1 MATQAQVEQ
10 FRRDAQAL
18 VRMASNDLA
27 ALWDALDKRDAA
39 AVRQALEDYYPAL
52 VATYGEY
59 AATLAAEFYDDVTP
73 ARVGRAVLSER
84 VPEVQAQASARWA
97 IGPLFAAEP
106 NTSAALSN
114 LGKATQRLVM
124 TGARNTIEESS
135 RYNRTLYARVPS
147 GATTCAFCLM
157 TASRGAVYGSARAA
171 GDGRKYHDE
180 CDCVPTPMS
189 GPEDFPEGYDPDE
202 LYEQY
207 AAVHEVG
214 ATGKETTAAM
224 RKAYG
229 IS

>member
-1 MATQAQVEQ
+1 MEQ
-10 FRRDAQAL
+10 FRRDAQSL
-18 VRMASNDLA
+18 VRLASNDLA
-27 ALWDALDKRDAA
+27 ALWESLDKRDPLY
-39 AVRQALEDYYPAL
+39 VRQVLEEFFPDL
-52 VATYGEY
+52 VAQYGEY

-73 ARVGRAVLSER
+73 ASVGRAVLAASAP
-84 VPEVQAQASARWA
+84 VGQAQASARWA
-97 IGPLFAAEP
+97 IGPLFSGEP
-106 NTSAALSN
+106 DAPASLRNLST
-114 LGKATQRLVM
+114 ATQRLVM
-124 TGARNTIEESS
+124 TSARETVDTSS
-135 RYNRTLYARVPS
+135 RRNRTRYARVPS

-214 ATGKETTAAM
+214 MTGKETTAAM

-229 IS
+229 TG